1 MIARCAIGLEV
12 HAQLLTRNKLFTQ
25 SLNLPSSPPNTLL
38 SPFDLALPGSLP
50 VLNFDCVE
58 KALVAATVLKCRIN
72 DTSRFERKHY
82 FYPDNPS
89 GYQITQN
96 RWPIA
101 SEGVLEFGDGQKSL
115 INRIQLET
123 DTGKSKRAGV
133 HGFYDDV
140 EEDAVGTVDLDFNRA
155 GSPLIEIV
163 FEPDIT
169 SPSDASLAVLSLRNL
184 LRHVSVCDG
193 KFELGSIRC
202 DLNVSVWHGTK
213 DEDIPEIGR
222 LGNRVEVK
230 NLNSLKSIVSA
241 ATYEFS
247 RQSALLSSSPS
258 VPITQET
265 RTFCKKTSRTVPMRK
280 KESTTDYRFLPDP
293 DLPPLVLSSIPSLC
307 IPTLQSN
314 IPELPSAALSR
325 LVEQYKLP
333 KEVAS
338 VIISSPS
345 YISFLDTAV
354 ETAEARSK
362 KGSRKSTGKLAA
374 NLITNVLFALVKS
387 NVDSGAEESDSVV
400 GPATRV
406 TGVDVGEVVGMLNE
420 GVITKKM
427 GKDIITLLHEGSYE
441 GTMSVE
447 EVVEEHG
454 FKVEND
460 GGALVEVSMRL
471 GERRGEGG
479 AKEERRRSAGTSYCA
494 TRHSCG
500 SKPLRSSFR
509 SSPLRFVLALLSLV
523 TSTCN

>member
-1 MIARCAIGLEV
+1 
-12 HAQLLTRNKLFTQ
+12 
-25 SLNLPSSPPNTLL
+25 
-38 SPFDLALPGSLP
+38 
-50 VLNFDCVE
+50 
-58 KALVAATVLKCRIN
+58 
-72 DTSRFERKHY
+72 
-82 FYPDNPS
+82 
-89 GYQITQN
+89 
-96 RWPIA
+96 
-101 SEGVLEFGDGQKSL
+101 
-115 INRIQLET
+115 
-123 DTGKSKRAGV
+123 
-133 HGFYDDV
+133 
-140 EEDAVGTVDLDFNRA
+140 
-155 GSPLIEIV
+155 
-163 FEPDIT
+163 
-169 SPSDASLAVLSLRNL
+169 
-184 LRHVSVCDG
+184 
-193 KFELGSIRC
+193 
-202 DLNVSVWHGTK
+202 
-213 DEDIPEIGR
+213 
-222 LGNRVEVK
+222 
-230 NLNSLKSIVSA
+230 
-241 ATYEFS
+241 
-247 RQSALLSSSPS
+247 
-258 VPITQET
+258 
-265 RTFCKKTSRTVPMRK
+265 MRK

-333 KEVAS
+333 KEMAS

-374 NLITNVLFALVKS
+374 NLITTVLFALVKS
-387 NVDSGAEESDSVV
+387 DVNSGAEESDSVV

-479 AKEERRRSAGTSYCA
+479 AKEGRRRSAGTSYCA
-494 TRHSCG
+494 TRHSCA

-509 SSPLRFVLALLSLV
+509 SSQLRFVLAL
-523 TSTCN
+523 